1 MLRGSTSDMLAGLM
15 PRSSL
20 SWLCTFIKECVSH
33 CDVSYNC
40 YIYFKYKINNKSE
53 MLGFCSPH
61 FALYEFLTNY
71 AVNLNMNSQV
81 LGFFFYLYR
90 SPSSN
95 IFSWS
100 PIDVIFSILV
110 IF

>member
-1 MLRGSTSDMLAGLM
+1 MLRGSTSDMLAELM
-15 PRSSL
+15 PRRSL

-81 LGFFFYLYR
+81 LGFSFIYIEVPHQAYSHGLQ
-90 SPSSN
+90 
-95 IFSWS
+95 
-100 PIDVIFSILV
+100 
-110 IF
+110 

>member
-40 YIYFKYKINNKSE
+40 YTYFKYKINNKSE

-81 LGFFFYLYR
+81 LGFFFIYIEVPHQAYSHGLQ
-90 SPSSN
+90 
-95 IFSWS
+95 
-100 PIDVIFSILV
+100 
-110 IF
+110 